1 MEVAG
6 GLCAFMSHSFIK
18 LFHNSSHTSDGI
30 SIKVRQFQNLFL
42 LARERA
48 TLRLVDWGGAG
59 VGVGCWSCTEDIF
72 PSLYSLSTH
81 LPARSPRRSP
91 SKGNDLAETLLFRG
105 TLWLEPAA
113 GQKWGVVIKVFET
126 KSQKWKALA
135 DRLFPGTI
143 TLPAVPNI
151 RVQEISAR
159 EGVLSSDW
167 WLARKLVKSYVYMTL
182 RGCKLFQ
189 A

>member
-1 MEVAG
+1 MHSCHTALSNYSTIAATQVMEFQLKYDSFRICFCSRAREPRYVWWIGG
-6 GLCAFMSHSFIK
+6 GL
-18 LFHNSSHTSDGI
+18 G
-30 SIKVRQFQNLFL
+30 
-42 LARERA
+42 
-48 TLRLVDWGGAG
+48 WGG
-59 VGVGCWSCTEDIF
+59 
-72 PSLYSLSTH
+72 LYSLSTH

>member
-1 MEVAG
+1 MHSCHTALSNYSTIAATQVMEFQLKYDSFRICFCSRARESHVTFG
-6 GLCAFMSHSFIK
+6 GL
-18 LFHNSSHTSDGI
+18 G
-30 SIKVRQFQNLFL
+30 
-42 LARERA
+42 
-48 TLRLVDWGGAG
+48 
-59 VGVGCWSCTEDIF
+59 GVGCWSCTEDIF
-72 PSLYSLSTH
+72 PSLYSVSTH
-81 LPARSPRRSP
+81 LPARSARRSP

-135 DRLFPGTI
+135 DRLYPRTI
-143 TLPAVPNI
+143 TLPAVPNT

-167 WLARKLVKSYVYMTL
+167 WLARKLVKSCVYMTL

>member
-1 MEVAG
+1 MHSCHTALSNYSTIAATQVMEFQ
-6 GLCAFMSHSFIK
+6 LKYDSFRIC
-18 LFHNSSHTSDGI
+18 FCS
-30 SIKVRQFQNLFL
+30 R
-42 LARERA
+42 AREPRYVWWI
-48 TLRLVDWGGAG
+48 LGGGAG

-81 LPARSPRRSP
+81 LPAHSPRRSP